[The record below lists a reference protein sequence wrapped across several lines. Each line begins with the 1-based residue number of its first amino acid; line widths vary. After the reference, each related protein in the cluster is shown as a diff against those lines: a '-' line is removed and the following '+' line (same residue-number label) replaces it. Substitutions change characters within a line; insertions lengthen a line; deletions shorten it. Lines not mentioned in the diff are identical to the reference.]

1 MKLHNLQ
8 LHVAASYLFFSQKK
22 KKSFSQ
28 KKKKRC
34 KKKRHTFPFFCCCFF
49 SLSLEFDQKKQLA
62 LRPTLTPTITAR
74 MLAISEQ

>member
-22 KKSFSQ
+22 KRVLA
-28 KKKKRC
+28 KKKKGARR
-34 KKKRHTFPFFCCCFF
+34 KDTRSLFFCCCFF